1 MRKHP
6 EAVLQKK
13 RRGFQM
19 PHVFIILT
27 IVMVIVWVVSF
38 IVPSG
43 NFARI
48 TDPTSGREIVD
59 PNTFTF
65 VEKSY
70 ITPDVFFQSF
80 YQGIVGGINIMANLL
95 ICSGVLGVLESTG
108 SFAAGIHKLIRA
120 TKGKEISLVIIL
132 YVLFT
137 LFGVLGYGEGA
148 YPFFALGTTVI
159 MMAGYDRMTGAA
171 AVLLGSCC
179 GFACGMLNLFTTG
192 VSQQIVGLPMFSGMG
207 YRAVVL
213 AVFFGIGLIFIL
225 HYAHKIR
232 KDPTKSLVYDEY
244 KDQDAQNALGEE
256 ISMTWRHV
264 VALIGFLVV
273 TVLQGYGCVAL
284 QWSFPNITALY
295 IVYMIV
301 LAVLFRIGPNE
312 VCRRFGEGAG
322 RVLVPAIAIGL
333 ANAVMVLLQDANI
346 MDTLV
351 YYMGSALTGKS
362 PLLTLL
368 IIYLFVTAFN
378 FFVVSGSGKAVMM
391 MPILSPLGN
400 MLGINQQV
408 MVLTYQLGDGLTN
421 YLWPAGCAVCCTLCG
436 VSYDKWFRFGVKA
449 IGTMMIAAYGL
460 IVIANLIHYGPF

>member
-13 RRGFQM
+13 KRGFQM

-27 IVMVIVWVVSF
+27 IVMVIVWVISF

-43 NFARI
+43 NFARV
-48 TDPTSGREIVD
+48 TDQTSGREIVD
-59 PNTFTF
+59 PNTFSY
-65 VEKSY
+65 VAKSY

-108 SFAAGIHKLIRA
+108 AFASGIHKLIHA
-120 TKGKEISLVIIL
+120 TKGKEISLVIIM

-213 AVFFGIGLIFIL
+213 AVFFVIGLLFL
-225 HYAHKIR
+225 VHYARKIR
-232 KDPTKSLVYDEY
+232 KDPTKSLCYDEY
-244 KDQDAQNALGEE
+244 KDQHAENALGEE
-256 ISMTWRHV
+256 IPMTWRHV

-284 QWSFPNITALY
+284 GWSFPNITALY

-301 LAVLFRIGPNE
+301 LAVLFRIGPND
-312 VCRRFGEGAG
+312 VCARFAKGAG
-322 RVLVPAIAIGL
+322 RVLVPALAIGL

-351 YYMGSALTGKS
+351 YYMGNALNGKNVV
-362 PLLTLL
+362 LTLL
-368 IIYLFVTAFN
+368 IVYLFVTAFN

-400 MLGINQQV
+400 MLHINQQV

-421 YLWPAGCAVCCTLCG
+421 YLWPAGSAVCCTLCG
-436 VSYDKWFRFGVKA
+436 ISYDKWFRFAIKA
-449 IGTMMIAAYGL
+449 IGTMMIAAYAL
-460 IVIANLIHYGPF
+460 IVISHLINYGPF

>member
-27 IVMVIVWVVSF
+27 IVMVIVWMVSF

-43 NFARI
+43 NFARV

-192 VSQQIVGLPMFSGMG
+192 VSQQIVGLPMFSGIG

-213 AVFFGIGLIFIL
+213 AVFFGIGLVFIL

-256 ISMTWRHV
+256 IPMTWRHV

-284 QWSFPNITALY
+284 HWSFPQHYGAVHRVHARAGGAVPHRPERSVPALWGGCG
-295 IVYMIV
+295 
-301 LAVLFRIGPNE
+301 R
-312 VCRRFGEGAG
+312 

-346 MDTLV
+346 M
-351 YYMGSALTGKS
+351 GHAR
-362 PLLTLL
+362 LL
-368 IIYLFVTAFN
+368 YGQRFDRQEPAAHAFDHLP
-378 FFVVSGSGKAVMM
+378 VR
-391 MPILSPLGN
+391 
-400 MLGINQQV
+400 
-408 MVLTYQLGDGLTN
+408 DG
-421 YLWPAGCAVCCTLCG
+421 V
-436 VSYDKWFRFGVKA
+436 
-449 IGTMMIAAYGL
+449 
-460 IVIANLIHYGPF
+460 